1 MRGPA
6 TPCIFKCRIDDSDN
20 DGDWDTSDNE
30 AEDDHDY
37 DNHQR
42 NMTRAPKKPR
52 RKPTTWKSLREVDRS
67 EPPTTRSRGDARR
80 NSATSRSCTGL
91 EVVGRRLRVSVM
103 TEDTGKH
110 EWHYGELIAHRMR
123 KGKNQ
128 HLIRWD
134 TVGEKDEWI
143 FLEEEDY
150 HMYQLGERE
159 HQHEDAF
166 EDGDKVSAAQVLPPP
181 AGLGEVGHGMCPP
194 AHVVHGG
201 LRASCTMERGN
212 TPRVES
218 KRPFNCVE

>member
-1 MRGPA
+1 
-6 TPCIFKCRIDDSDN
+6 
-20 DGDWDTSDNE
+20 
-30 AEDDHDY
+30 
-37 DNHQR
+37 
-42 NMTRAPKKPR
+42 
-52 RKPTTWKSLREVDRS
+52 
-67 EPPTTRSRGDARR
+67 
-80 NSATSRSCTGL
+80 
-91 EVVGRRLRVSVM
+91 M